1 MIRLIAIGRRSFS
14 SSVTASSNNV
24 TRYAT
29 SNGDVVWGTEKRG
42 STVVPVANP
51 LYPSE
56 YPESLSPVTV
66 TSTLAPLPVDPPP
79 AIIAVGLNYRK
90 HADEVGLPVPR
101 NPILFYKNP
110 SSVCGPEDEILIP
123 KVASRNPN
131 ETDSEV
137 ELAVFIGKRCK
148 DVSVE
153 NALEYVLGYTVAN
166 DVGCR
171 RWQALIY
178 CIHYMWWAMVSKSF
192 DTFTPLGPSLLPA
205 TELINP
211 QKLKL
216 SAEVNEEILQSSSTE
231 DMIFSVAE
239 LISYISQDTTLLPG
253 TIILTGTPEGVGYI
267 RQPPKFLLP
276 GDRVTCNIE
285 NIGKISNTV
294 RDA

>member
-1 MIRLIAIGRRSFS
+1 MR
-14 SSVTASSNNV
+14 
-24 TRYAT
+24 
-29 SNGDVVWGTEKRG
+29 
-42 STVVPVANP
+42 
-51 LYPSE
+51 
-56 YPESLSPVTV
+56 
-66 TSTLAPLPVDPPP
+66 
-79 AIIAVGLNYRK
+79 
-90 HADEVGLPVPR
+90 
-101 NPILFYKNP
+101 ILH
-110 SSVCGPEDEILIP
+110 
-123 KVASRNPN
+123 R
-131 ETDSEV
+131 
-137 ELAVFIGKRCK
+137 
-148 DVSVE
+148 
-153 NALEYVLGYTVAN
+153 
-166 DVGCR
+166 
-171 RWQALIY
+171 
-178 CIHYMWWAMVSKSF
+178 SKSF